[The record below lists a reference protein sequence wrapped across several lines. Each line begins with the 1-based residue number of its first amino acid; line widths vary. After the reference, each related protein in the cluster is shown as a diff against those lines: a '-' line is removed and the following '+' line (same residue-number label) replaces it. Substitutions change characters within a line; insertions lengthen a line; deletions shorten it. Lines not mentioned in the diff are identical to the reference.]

1 MSKKNNFYII
11 INFFFIFKWVFSY
24 FLYNEDILT
33 KIIFESKL
41 TVDGAYYFP
50 FIKFISEF
58 DLNNSFTS
66 SVNNLRNLTI
76 PYGTILIQS
85 ILLRNIR
92 HFVLILFLGSMNL
105 LFLSILSEYIFKI
118 LEESK
123 ERPQYIIKKIINNNK
138 I

>member
-1 MSKKNNFYII
+1 MSKKNNIYII
-11 INFFFIFKWVFSY
+11 IKFFFFIFKWVFSY

-41 TVDGAYYFP
+41 TGDGAYYFP

-85 ILLRNIR
+85 IL
-92 HFVLILFLGSMNL
+92 
-105 LFLSILSEYIFKI
+105 FKFFSFYG
-118 LEESK
+118 L
-123 ERPQYIIKKIINNNK
+123 IINEFLAIFIFIFIFINSLIYILLK
-138 I
+138 